1 MAKEC
6 KVLGE
11 CKTFARVQSFS
22 NRDQREFN
30 VSWENILLLRE
41 NANGLWENKLVARQ
55 NFCERTASFLENEY
69 FHERTQ
75 QHFLEECNTF
85 GTIYI

>member
-1 MAKEC
+1 MMQGLVELKVKMLVKKKKMAKEC

-22 NRDQREFN
+22 NRDQRECN

-41 NANGLWENKLVARQ
+41 NANG
-55 NFCERTASFLENEY
+55 F
-69 FHERTQ
+69 
-75 QHFLEECNTF
+75 
-85 GTIYI
+85 